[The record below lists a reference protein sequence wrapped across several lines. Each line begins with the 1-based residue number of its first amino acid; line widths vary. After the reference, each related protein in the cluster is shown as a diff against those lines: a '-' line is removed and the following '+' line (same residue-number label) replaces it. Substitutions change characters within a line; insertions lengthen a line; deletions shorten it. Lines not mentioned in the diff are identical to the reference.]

1 MHVGNIS
8 QHPSEKDA
16 PDPSA
21 GPATAG
27 THAASL
33 ASAAWRA
40 SLRLRLLLLVLLA
53 VLPAFG
59 LISWTA
65 YEDWEAHLQEAEH
78 QAERVAGLEATVF
91 GKLVEFSHETLA
103 RLANDPHV
111 RVPTDAQACGLRLAE
126 ARKLNPAYGLI
137 GVVGLDGRTVC
148 AAEPRA
154 VGVDL
159 ADRDYFKQ
167 AVATRRF
174 VVSGFVVGRT
184 TGMNIMVLAEPVLND
199 KGAVTSVVFL
209 SLDLDWIGRQM
220 QQMAVPPGS
229 NVALIDGAGTIMASY
244 PPEPNSI
251 GRKIPE
257 LAHFMKQRS
266 TGHVDGVHIVGNDR
280 DSRVYVSVALPDTPS
295 GSAFIRAGIPTAE
308 TIVEANHALWRNLLA
323 LAAAVLLA
331 FAAAWWLAG
340 ILVVTPTRRLIATAE
355 ALGSGDMAARSRVK
369 HGDDEIGQLARHF
382 DDMAARLQ
390 RLTRALR
397 TLGAGNRTL
406 LRAAEKETLLG
417 EMCRVAVEEGG
428 FRLAWV
434 AYAVRDEQ
442 GTVALTA
449 RASSSDDLEQALVR
463 YGGSGGESAPVL
475 AIQSG
480 TTQIIRSVT
489 AGDDA
494 NPPRRFA
501 ACALPL
507 RSHGEIIGAL
517 TLYTEEPAA
526 FDQTE
531 LELLEEF
538 AADLSFGIQTLR
550 DRREH
555 EAAQKKIRD
564 MAYVDGLTGLPNRAQ
579 FELNCN
585 LALEKVLRNGGGH
598 LAIIV
603 VGLQRFT
610 LIQNA
615 IGFTEGDL
623 LIVAVAHRLRDLT
636 SPDCTVAR
644 LVSDRFA
651 ILLPGAE
658 AAAALATVQRYAG
671 AFEQPFAIAQIDV
684 EIGANFGIAVSPEHG
699 IDAALL
705 IRRADIACSDAQANS
720 TGIELY
726 HGESERESPERL
738 QMMVDLRRAIDA
750 EQLTVHYQG
759 KVNLASGEVTGAEA
773 LARWTHAT
781 QGAVPP
787 SLFIPYAEQTGLIK
801 PLTQCILVMVLRQLH
816 AWEQERCAVP
826 VAVNL
831 SARNFRDPALM
842 DTLRELLSRY
852 QVPPRLLQIEI
863 TEGVLMEDVLVAQRV
878 LEEMRALGVQILID
892 DFGTG
897 YSSLRYLAS
906 LPVDGVKI
914 DRSFIVEMEYRPQ
927 MHALV
932 SAVIDMGHQLGL
944 KVVAEGVEHPHQL
957 DALRKIGC
965 DEIQGYIYCKPQGA
979 ADFRNWLAQHRAT
992 VALRDGER

>member
-1 MHVGNIS
+1 MGNIS
-8 QHPSEKDA
+8 QHLSGKGAADRPA
-16 PDPSA
+16 DPAAA
-21 GPATAG
+21 GA
-27 THAASL
+27 HAARH
-33 ASAAWRA
+33 ASATWRT

-65 YEDWEAHLQEAEH
+65 YEDREVHLQEAEH
-78 QAERVAGLEATVF
+78 QAERVARLEATVF
-91 GKLVEFSHETLA
+91 GKLVDFTHETLA
-103 RLANDPHV
+103 RLADDPQV
-111 RVPTDAQACGLRLAE
+111 RAPTDPQACGLRLAE
-126 ARKLNPAYGLI
+126 ARKLNPAYGLL
-137 GVVGLDGRTVC
+137 GVIGLDGRTVC

-167 AVATRRF
+167 AVATRQF
-174 VVSGFVVGRT
+174 VVSGFIVGRT
-184 TGMNIMVLAEPVLND
+184 TGMNIMVLAEPVLD
-199 KGAVTSVVFL
+199 HKGAVTSVVFL
-209 SLDLDWIGRQM
+209 SIDLVWIGRQM

-229 NVALIDGAGTIMASY
+229 NVALIDGAGTIMALY
-244 PPEPNSI
+244 PHEPNSI

-266 TGHVDGVHIVGNDR
+266 TGHVDGVHIVGKDQV
-280 DSRVYVSVALPDTPS
+280 SRVYVSAALPGTPR

-308 TIVEANHALWRNLLA
+308 TIAEANHALRRNLLA
-323 LAAAVLLA
+323 FAAVALLA
-331 FAAAWWLAG
+331 FAAAWWLADF
-340 ILVVTPTRRLIATAE
+340 LVVTPTRRLIAAAE
-355 ALGSGDMAARSRVK
+355 ALGSGDMMARSRLK
-369 HGDDEIGQLARHF
+369 HGDDELGQLARHF
-382 DDMAARLQ
+382 DDMATRLQ

-397 TLGAGNRTL
+397 TLGAGNRAL
-406 LRAAEKETLLG
+406 LRAVEKDILLE
-417 EMCRVAVEEGG
+417 EMCRIAVVEGG

-434 AYAVRDEQ
+434 AYAVRDER
-442 GTVALTA
+442 GAVALKL
-449 RASSSDDLEQALVR
+449 RAGSGGNLEQAIAQ
-463 YGGSGGESAPVL
+463 YGGSGAESAPAL
-475 AIQSG
+475 AIRSG
-480 TTQIIRSVT
+480 STQIVRSVI
-489 AGDDA
+489 AGVDDA

-507 RSHGEIIGAL
+507 RSHGEVIGAL
-517 TLYTEEPAA
+517 TLYTEELTA
-526 FDQTE
+526 FDQAE

-555 EAAQKKIRD
+555 EAAAKKIRD
-564 MAYVDGLTGLPNRAQ
+564 MAFVDSLTGLPNRAQ
-579 FELNCN
+579 FELHCN
-585 LALEKVLRNGGGH
+585 RALEKVRNGDGH

-603 VGLQRFT
+603 VSLQRFT
-610 LIQNA
+610 RIQNA

-658 AAAALATVQRYAG
+658 AAAALATVQRYAA
-671 AFEQPFAIAQIDV
+671 AFEQPFAVAQIDV

-705 IRRADIACSDAQANS
+705 IRRADIACSDAQIS
-720 TGIELY
+720 GTGIEPY

-781 QGAVPP
+781 KGAVPP
-787 SLFIPYAEQTGLIK
+787 SLFIPNAEQTGLIK
-801 PLTQCILVMVLRQLH
+801 PLTQCILTMVLRQLH

-831 SARNFRDPALM
+831 SARNFRDPALL
-842 DTLRELLSRY
+842 DGLRDLLNRH

-878 LEEMRALGVQILID
+878 LEEMRALGLQILID

-965 DEIQGYIYCKPQGA
+965 DEIQGYIYCKPQSAG
-979 ADFRNWLAQHRAT
+979 DFRNWLARHRAIAPLTDQHR
-992 VALRDGER
+992 